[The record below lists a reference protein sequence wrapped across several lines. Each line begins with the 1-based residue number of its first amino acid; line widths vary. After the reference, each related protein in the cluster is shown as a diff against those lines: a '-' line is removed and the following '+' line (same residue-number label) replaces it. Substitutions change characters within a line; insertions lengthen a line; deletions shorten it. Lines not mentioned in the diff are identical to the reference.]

1 MKSFREK
8 WEFFVISDNHFV
20 KPWSDGCL
28 MSGTQVFGC
37 RPVLVVFEDFKDRE
51 EVLANSK

>member
-1 MKSFREK
+1 MKSFCEK

-28 MSGTQVFGC
+28 MLGTQVFGC